1 MRLKGKGKGGT
12 AVPAAHSP
20 LRSRLDFGMAP
31 PCFEAPRAPRGLP
44 GCCGLPRAMPERSRT
59 PLSVEFRSGGARDS
73 PVRLEAP
80 GAQRGAR
87 RERCHGG
94 GAVGAAAAAA
104 AAAGGRRV
112 RGPSREVRLVSA
124 EPTPRAFPCGSRPSH
139 AARPR
144 RRQQYVGK
152 LKFASLEAAQGSKK
166 LLVGTE
172 KNVVAALNS
181 RSGEIREWGGGGRA
195 RDAQGGPAVL
205 LRAAAPAAVFCR

>member
-12 AVPAAHSP
+12 AVRAARSP

-80 GAQRGAR
+80 RAHRGAR

-104 AAAGGRRV
+104 GGRRV
-112 RGPSREVRLVSA
+112 
-124 EPTPRAFPCGSRPSH
+124 
-139 AARPR
+139 
-144 RRQQYVGK
+144 
-152 LKFASLEAAQGSKK
+152 
-166 LLVGTE
+166 
-172 KNVVAALNS
+172 
-181 RSGEIREWGGGGRA
+181 
-195 RDAQGGPAVL
+195 
-205 LRAAAPAAVFCR
+205 